1 MTMALIRFR
10 QGGFVNLE
18 GEDERDENWYPRKR
32 EYY

>member
-10 QGGFVNLE
+10 QGGFIYLDGE
-18 GEDERDENWYPRKR
+18 RDDEDEIPRLR